1 MNDIDSALERLRKA
15 YEEDEAL
22 RRRFADD
29 PRAVLAEHG
38 LPAPDPGV
46 TFAFADGVLRAIPAG
61 GGGAAGALD
70 DAALEG
76 VSGGTAPDYATW
88 LASVTPGGTPP
99 EDTLAAMAAKHA
111 TGNL

>member
-1 MNDIDSALERLRKA
+1 MNDIDSALGRLRKA

-61 GGGAAGALD
+61 GGAAGALD

-88 LASVTPGGTPP
+88 LASVTPGGTPAP
-99 EDTLAAMAAKHA
+99 DTLAAMGAKHA
-111 TGNL
+111 AGNL

>member
-15 YEEDEAL
+15 YDEDEAL

-29 PRAVLAEHG
+29 SRAVLAEHG

-61 GGGAAGALD
+61 GGAAGVLD

-88 LASVTPGGTPP
+88 LASVTPGGTPAP
-99 EDTLAAMAAKHA
+99 DTLAAMGAKHA
-111 TGNL
+111 AGNL